1 MLCKATFGSRK
12 LLKKKNMIIFRAP
25 AQKQEIA
32 GNLCVPYEP
41 RELLGLVSNTFFVY
55 SRPGLIYIF
64 EESLRKVVKVFK
76 GAAAVST
83 DYRERV
89 WQALTGC
96 RERSWLCAWL
106 ARLRNDHVVSL

>member
-12 LLKKKNMIIFRAP
+12 LLKKKNMIIFRAT

-55 SRPGLIYIF
+55 FPSRAHLHI
-64 EESLRKVVKVFK
+64 EESLRKVVKCLKVQLRL
-76 GAAAVST
+76 VQT
-83 DYRERV
+83 TERV
-89 WQALTGC
+89 
-96 RERSWLCAWL
+96 
-106 ARLRNDHVVSL
+106 